1 MGHPSRGR
9 GFVLLAGHL
18 AIFTTY
24 LPQVATFFPVAL
36 AGIETVTV
44 TEFFTRANGTNY
56 QVSTE

>member
-1 MGHPSRGR
+1 MLS
-9 GFVLLAGHL
+9 AGHL

-44 TEFFTRANGTNY
+44 TEFLHARMELIIKYPLSKMG
-56 QVSTE
+56 